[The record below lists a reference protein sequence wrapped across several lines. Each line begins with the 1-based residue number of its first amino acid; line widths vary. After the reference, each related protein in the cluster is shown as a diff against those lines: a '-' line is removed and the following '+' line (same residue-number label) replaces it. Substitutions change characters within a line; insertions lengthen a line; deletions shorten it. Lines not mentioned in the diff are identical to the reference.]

1 MNFVMQK
8 AGKEK
13 KIYKLQEKMPKCY
26 CLAICSNKELLF
38 HTQGKYSL
46 KKAMADNL
54 NIKIRNLLI

>member
-1 MNFVMQK
+1 MNFVIQK

-13 KIYKLQEKMPKCY
+13 KIYKLQEKCQI
-26 CLAICSNKELLF
+26 CLAVCSNKELLF
-38 HTQGKYSL
+38 HIQGKYSF

>member
-1 MNFVMQK
+1 
-8 AGKEK
+8 
-13 KIYKLQEKMPKCY
+13 MPKCY